1 MLRVT
6 ESKNADAAKQ
16 YFGKSMVR
24 SDYYSEGQEI
34 AGLWEDLPPTG
45 SASPGRWIRKATS
58 RSATTCTPRPA
69 RS

>member
-6 ESKNADAAKQ
+6 ESKNAEAAKQ

-34 AGLWEDLPPTG
+34 AGLWGGRACLLYT
-45 SASPGRWIRKATS
+45 SPS
-58 RSATTCTPRPA
+58 PRD
-69 RS
+69 S